1 MANKQYKTG
10 EKAPESGKYKVDQLV
25 NGKKSED
32 HAEINLNEGD
42 QFPPSTTESEAAYW
56 VKSS

>member
-10 EKAPESGKYKVDQLV
+10 EKAPATGTYKVDQLV
-25 NGKKSED
+25 NGKKSQD
-32 HAEINLNEGD
+32 KNEINLSEGD

-56 VKSS
+56 VKIS